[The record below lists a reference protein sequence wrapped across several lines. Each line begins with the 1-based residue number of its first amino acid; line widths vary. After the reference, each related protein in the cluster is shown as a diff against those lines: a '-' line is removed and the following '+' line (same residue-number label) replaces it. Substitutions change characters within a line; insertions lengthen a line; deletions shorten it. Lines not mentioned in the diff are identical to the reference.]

1 MVTGGLI
8 VKIKKTF
15 PQFEIDL
22 EFSCAPCITAITGE
36 SGSGKSTILKCVA
49 GLTKPDQGSISCG
62 EKVFFDSERKICLPP
77 GQRRCAYVLQNLGL
91 FPHLSVAENI
101 CYGIDHFPRAAQ
113 NKRLNE
119 LLEMVKLP
127 GVEKRRIS
135 ELSGGQL
142 QRVAIARA
150 LAPEPSLLL
159 MDEPFA
165 SLDLNLKE
173 QLSAEMKTL
182 QARLKIPFLLV
193 THSRQEALELAEEAI
208 VLSHGKIVLSG
219 KTQSVMFESMNY
231 GMNESAQMSW

>member
-1 MVTGGLI
+1 
-8 VKIKKTF
+8 
-15 PQFEIDL
+15 
-22 EFSCAPCITAITGE
+22 
-36 SGSGKSTILKCVA
+36 
-49 GLTKPDQGSISCG
+49 
-62 EKVFFDSERKICLPP
+62 
-77 GQRRCAYVLQNLGL
+77 
-91 FPHLSVAENI
+91 
-101 CYGIDHFPRAAQ
+101 
-113 NKRLNE
+113 
-119 LLEMVKLP
+119 
-127 GVEKRRIS
+127 
-135 ELSGGQL
+135 LSGGQL